1 MKMNKVAWIG
11 LGRMGLPM
19 ATHLV
24 SAGHTVTGY
33 DLSEDSLAR
42 AEAVGI
48 RRALSIKEALAD
60 ADIVFTMLP
69 QGADVLDVYQGP
81 DGILAHAETSSL
93 LVDSS
98 TISIA
103 ACSELHRITSEA
115 GFRFLDA
122 PVSGG
127 TMGAEAGTLAFM
139 VGGDEEAFGD
149 ASEVI
154 STMSSNL
161 FHTGG
166 PTTGQVAKIC
176 NNLILFINLS
186 ATAEGAVL
194 AERLGLDKQKFFKI
208 ASVSSAD
215 SWPLR
220 NWYPIPDVVDTAA
233 SSRDFDSP
241 TFTARLAR
249 KDVSLAVEA
258 ADDIGETLK
267 LGQLVQGFYDE
278 LIEAGLGDKD
288 CSIISRLM

>member
-1 MKMNKVAWIG
+1 MKKVAWIG

-24 SAGHTVTGY
+24 EAGFHVTGH
-33 DLSEDSLAR
+33 DLSPDSLERAR
-42 AEAVGI
+42 TAGISPASTVRDAVAG
-48 RRALSIKEALAD
+48 AD
-60 ADIVFTMLP
+60 VVFTMLP
-69 QGADVLDVYQGP
+69 QGADVLSVYTGS
-81 DGILAHAETSSL
+81 DGILAHAPASAV

-103 ACSELHRITSEA
+103 SCQELHSLAKDA
-115 GFRFLDA
+115 GFRFVDA

-139 VGGDEEAFGD
+139 VGGDEQAFTD
-149 ASEVI
+149 LSPVI
-154 STMSSNL
+154 EPMSANI
-161 FHTGG
+161 FHAGG
-166 PTTGQVAKIC
+166 ATTGQVAKIC

-194 AERLGLDKQKFFKI
+194 AERLGLDKQKFFEI

-220 NWYPIPDVVDTAA
+220 NWYPVPDVVETAA
-233 SSRDFDSP
+233 SSRNFESP
-241 TFTARLAR
+241 TFTAQLAR

-258 ADDIGETLK
+258 ADDIGQPVR
-267 LGQLVQGFYDE
+267 LGRMIQGFYDE
-278 LIEAGLGDKD
+278 LIDEGLGDKD

>member
-1 MKMNKVAWIG
+1 MTKVAWIG

-19 ATHLV
+19 ASHLV
-24 SAGHTVTGY
+24 DAGHSVTGY
-33 DLSEDSLAR
+33 DLSEDSLIK

-48 RRALSIKEALAD
+48 ARAQTIKDAVAGAD
-60 ADIVFTMLP
+60 VVFTMLP
-69 QGADVLDVYQGP
+69 QGADVLSVYKDP
-81 DGILAHAETSSL
+81 EGILAHATRSTL
-93 LVDSS
+93 LIDSS

-103 ACSELHRITSEA
+103 ACHELHSLAKEA

-127 TMGAEAGTLAFM
+127 TVGAEGGTLAFM
-139 VGGDEEAFGD
+139 VGGDQEAFDD
-149 ASEVI
+149 ASPVI
-154 STMSSNL
+154 EPMSANI

-194 AERLGLDKQKFFKI
+194 AERLGLDKRKFFDI

-220 NWYPIPDVVDTAA
+220 NWYPVPGVVETAA
-233 SSRDFDSP
+233 SSRDFESP

-258 ADDIGETLK
+258 AHDIGETLR
-267 LGQLVQGFYDE
+267 LGEMVQGFYDE
-278 LIEAGLGDKD
+278 LIDDGLGEKD

>member
-1 MKMNKVAWIG
+1 MKKVAWIG

-24 SAGHTVTGY
+24 DAGHSVTGY
-33 DLSEDSLAR
+33 DLSEDSLIK
-42 AEAVGI
+42 AEGVGI
-48 RRALSIKEALAD
+48 ARSQTIKDAVAGAD
-60 ADIVFTMLP
+60 VVFTMLP
-69 QGADVLDVYQGP
+69 QGADVLSVYKDP
-81 DGILAHAETSSL
+81 EGILAHATPSTL

-98 TISIA
+98 TISIS
-103 ACSELHRITSEA
+103 ACHELHSLAKEA

-127 TMGAEAGTLAFM
+127 TVGAEDGTLAFM
-139 VGGDEEAFGD
+139 VGGDQEAFDD
-149 ASEVI
+149 ASPVI
-154 STMSSNL
+154 EPMSANI

-194 AERLGLDKQKFFKI
+194 AERLGLDKKKFFDI

-220 NWYPIPDVVDTAA
+220 NWYPVPGVVETAA
-233 SSRDFDSP
+233 SSRDFESP

-249 KDVSLAVEA
+249 KDVSLAVDA
-258 ADDIGETLK
+258 AHDIGQTLR
-267 LGQLVQGFYDE
+267 LGEMVQGFYDE
-278 LIEAGLGDKD
+278 LIDDGLGEKD

>member
-1 MKMNKVAWIG
+1 MKKVAWIG

-24 SAGHTVTGY
+24 NAGHSVTGY
-33 DLSEDSLAR
+33 DLSEDSLIK

-48 RRALSIKEALAD
+48 ARARTIKDAVAGAD
-60 ADIVFTMLP
+60 VVFTMLP
-69 QGADVLDVYQGP
+69 QGADVLSVYKDP
-81 DGILAHAETSSL
+81 EGILAHATPSTL
-93 LVDSS
+93 LIDSS

-103 ACSELHRITSEA
+103 ACHELHSLAKVA

-127 TMGAEAGTLAFM
+127 TVGAEGGTLAFM
-139 VGGDEEAFGD
+139 VGGDQEAFDD
-149 ASEVI
+149 ASPVI
-154 STMSSNL
+154 EPMSANI

-176 NNLILFINLS
+176 NNLILFVNLS

-194 AERLGLDKQKFFKI
+194 AERLGLDKKKFFDI

-220 NWYPIPDVVDTAA
+220 NWYPVPGVVETAA
-233 SSRDFDSP
+233 SSRDFESP

-258 ADDIGETLK
+258 AHDIGETLR
-267 LGQLVQGFYDE
+267 LGEMVQGFYDE
-278 LIEAGLGDKD
+278 LIDDGLGEKD

>member
-1 MKMNKVAWIG
+1 MAKVSWIG

-19 ATHLV
+19 ASHLV
-24 SAGHTVTGY
+24 DAGHSVTGY
-33 DLSEDSLAR
+33 DLSEESLTK
-42 AEAVGI
+42 AEAVGVA
-48 RRALSIKEALAD
+48 RAQTIKDAVAGAD
-60 ADIVFTMLP
+60 VVFTMLP
-69 QGADVLDVYQGP
+69 QGADVLSVYKDP
-81 DGILAHAETSSL
+81 EGILAHATPSTL
-93 LVDSS
+93 LIDSS

-103 ACSELHRITSEA
+103 ACHELHSLAKEA

-127 TMGAEAGTLAFM
+127 TVGAEGGTLAFM
-139 VGGDEEAFGD
+139 VGGDQEAFDD
-149 ASEVI
+149 ASPVI
-154 STMSSNL
+154 EPMSANI

-194 AERLGLDKQKFFKI
+194 AERLGLDKKKFFDI

-220 NWYPIPDVVDTAA
+220 NWYPVPDVVETAA
-233 SSRDFDSP
+233 SSRDFEPP

-258 ADDIGETLK
+258 AHDIGETLR
-267 LGQLVQGFYDE
+267 LGEMVQGFYDE
-278 LIEAGLGDKD
+278 LIDDGLGEKD

>member
-1 MKMNKVAWIG
+1 MTKVAWIG

-19 ATHLV
+19 ASHLV
-24 SAGHTVTGY
+24 DAGHSVTGY
-33 DLSEDSLAR
+33 DLSEDSLIK

-48 RRALSIKEALAD
+48 ARAQTIKDAVAGAD
-60 ADIVFTMLP
+60 VVFTMLP
-69 QGADVLDVYQGP
+69 QGADVLSVYKDP
-81 DGILAHAETSSL
+81 EGILAHATRSTL
-93 LVDSS
+93 LIDSS

-103 ACSELHRITSEA
+103 ACHELHSLAKEA

-127 TMGAEAGTLAFM
+127 TVGAEGGTLAFM
-139 VGGDEEAFGD
+139 VGGDQEAFDD
-149 ASEVI
+149 ASPVI
-154 STMSSNL
+154 EPMSANI

-194 AERLGLDKQKFFKI
+194 AERLGLDKKKFFDI

-220 NWYPIPDVVDTAA
+220 NWYPVPGVVETAA
-233 SSRDFDSP
+233 SSRDFESP

-258 ADDIGETLK
+258 AHDIGETLR
-267 LGQLVQGFYDE
+267 LGEMVQGFYDE
-278 LIEAGLGDKD
+278 LIDDGLGEKD

>member
-1 MKMNKVAWIG
+1 MKKVAWIG

-19 ATHLV
+19 AGHLAT
-24 SAGHTVTGY
+24 AGFEVTGY
-33 DLSEDSLAR
+33 DLSEDSIASAKNLGI
-42 AEAVGI
+42 VG
-48 RRALSIKEALAD
+48 AMSVKEAISG

-69 QGADVLDVYQGP
+69 QGADVLGVYQDA
-81 DGILAHAETSSL
+81 DGILAHAASSTL

-98 TISIA
+98 TISIES
-103 ACSELHRITSEA
+103 CTELHALALEK
-115 GFRFLDA
+115 GFSFLDA

-127 TMGAEAGTLAFM
+127 TMGAEAANLAFM
-139 VGGDEEAFGD
+139 VGGEKAAFEN
-149 ASEVI
+149 ASAVI
-154 STMSSNL
+154 RYMSSNI

-176 NNLILFINLS
+176 NNLILFINLA

-194 AERLGLDKQKFFKI
+194 AERLGLDKKTFFDI

-220 NWYPIPDVVDTAA
+220 NWYPIPNVVEGAA
-233 SSRDFDSP
+233 SSRNYEPP

-258 ADDIGETLK
+258 AHNIDQRLK
-267 LGQLVQGFYDE
+267 LGEMVQGFYDE
-278 LIEAGLGDKD
+278 LIEDGLGEKD
-288 CSIISRLM
+288 CSIISQLM

>member
-1 MKMNKVAWIG
+1 MKKVAWIG

-24 SAGHTVTGY
+24 DAGHSVTGY
-33 DLSEDSLAR
+33 DLSEESLIK

-48 RRALSIKEALAD
+48 ARAQTIKDAVAGAD
-60 ADIVFTMLP
+60 VVFTMLP
-69 QGADVLDVYQGP
+69 QGADVLSVYKDP
-81 DGILAHAETSSL
+81 EGILAHATSSTL

-103 ACSELHRITSEA
+103 ACHELHSLAKES

-127 TMGAEAGTLAFM
+127 TVGAEGGTLAFM
-139 VGGDEEAFGD
+139 VGGDQEAFDD
-149 ASEVI
+149 ASPVI
-154 STMSSNL
+154 EPMAANI

-194 AERLGLDKQKFFKI
+194 AERLGLDKKKFFDI

-220 NWYPIPDVVDTAA
+220 NWYPVPGVVETAA
-233 SSRDFDSP
+233 SSRDFEAP

-258 ADDIGETLK
+258 AHDIGETLR
-267 LGQLVQGFYDE
+267 LGEMVQGFYDQ
-278 LIEAGLGDKD
+278 LIDDGLGEKD

>member
-1 MKMNKVAWIG
+1 MKNVAWIG

-19 ATHLV
+19 ANHLV
-24 SAGHTVTGY
+24 QAGHSVKGY
-33 DLSEDSLAR
+33 DLNEESMTR
-42 AEAVGI
+42 AEGVGI
-48 RRALSIKEALAD
+48 VRAESVRDAVAG

-69 QGADVLDVYQGP
+69 QGADVLGVYQAP
-81 DGILAHAETSSL
+81 DGILANAALSTL

-103 ACSELHRITSEA
+103 ACSELHSLA
-115 GFRFLDA
+115 VAGGFRFLDA

-139 VGGDEEAFGD
+139 VGGDQKAFAD
-149 ASEVI
+149 ASTVFGP
-154 STMSSNL
+154 MSANI
-161 FHTGG
+161 FHAGG

-194 AERLGLDKQKFFKI
+194 AERLGLDKKKFFEI

-220 NWYPIPDVVDTAA
+220 NWYPIPDVVETAA
-233 SSRDFDSP
+233 SSRGFDPP
-241 TFTARLAR
+241 TFTARLAM

-258 ADDIGETLK
+258 AHDIDQKLTLGEI
-267 LGQLVQGFYDE
+267 VQGFYGE
-278 LIEAGLGDKD
+278 LIEDGLGEKD

>member
-1 MKMNKVAWIG
+1 MKTVAWIG

-19 ATHLV
+19 ASHLV
-24 SAGHTVTGY
+24 RAGYNVSGF
-33 DLSEDSLAR
+33 DLSEDSLLA
-42 AEAVGI
+42 AEAMGVG
-48 RRALSIKEALAD
+48 RSTSIAD
-60 ADIVFTMLP
+60 AVASADYVFTMLP
-69 QGADVLDVYQGP
+69 QGADVLEVYQGKE
-81 DGILAHAETSSL
+81 GILENAPQSAL
-93 LVDSS
+93 LLDSS
-98 TISIA
+98 TISVA
-103 ACSELHRITSEA
+103 SCRELHDLANSR

-127 TMGAEAGTLAFM
+127 TVGAQAGTLAFM
-139 VGGDEEAFGD
+139 IGGSEESFAD
-149 ASEVI
+149 AVDVI
-154 STMSSNL
+154 EPMSANI

-176 NNLILFINLS
+176 NNLILFINLA

-194 AERLGLDKQKFFKI
+194 AERLGLDKKKFFEI

-220 NWYPIPDVVDTAA
+220 NWYPIPGVVETAA

-258 ADDIGETLK
+258 AEGIGQSLR
-267 LGQLVQGFYDE
+267 LGEMIQGFYDV
-278 LIEAGLGDKD
+278 LIEQGMGDKD
-288 CSIISRLM
+288 CSIVSQLM